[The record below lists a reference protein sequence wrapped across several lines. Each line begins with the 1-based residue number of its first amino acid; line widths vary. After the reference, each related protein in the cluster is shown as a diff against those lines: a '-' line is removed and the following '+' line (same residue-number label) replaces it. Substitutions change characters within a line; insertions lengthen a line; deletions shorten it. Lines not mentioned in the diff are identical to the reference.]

1 MSVKDHNGKCAV
13 WKYFKD
19 DTADK
24 TKAICNAC
32 KFVLSR
38 GKTLHDCGTST
49 MCRHL
54 QRHKKLYQELL
65 SAEEAATAS
74 GLRTRNRC

>member
-1 MSVKDHNGKCAV
+1 MLKIKCVV

-19 DTADK
+19 ETADK
-24 TKAICNAC
+24 TKAIC
-32 KFVLSR
+32 KSVLSR
-38 GKTLHDCGTST
+38 GKTLHDCGTGT
-49 MCRHL
+49 KCRHL
-54 QRHKKLYQELL
+54 QCHKKLYQELL